1 MISNDQILKL
11 LQSHIDTEI
20 KTVAVQGMDKLDFRE
35 VFIGSLVTLVKKA
48 YKAGLERNKR
58 IEGPSETP

>member
-1 MISNDQILKL
+1 MISNEQILKL
-11 LQSHIDTEI
+11 LQAHIDTEI

-48 YKAGLERNKR
+48 YQAGVWSRL
-58 IEGPSETP
+58 